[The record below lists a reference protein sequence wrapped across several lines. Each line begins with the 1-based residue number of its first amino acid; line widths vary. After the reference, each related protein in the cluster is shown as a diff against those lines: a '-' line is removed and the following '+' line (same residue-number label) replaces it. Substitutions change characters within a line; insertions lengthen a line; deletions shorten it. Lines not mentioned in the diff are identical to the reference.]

1 MASAGVMGE
10 EVSSCQWAV
19 GREESGEAEFVF
31 VISLLK

>member
-10 EVSSCQWAV
+10 KVSSCQFSV
-19 GREESGEAEFVF
+19 GRDESEEVEFVF